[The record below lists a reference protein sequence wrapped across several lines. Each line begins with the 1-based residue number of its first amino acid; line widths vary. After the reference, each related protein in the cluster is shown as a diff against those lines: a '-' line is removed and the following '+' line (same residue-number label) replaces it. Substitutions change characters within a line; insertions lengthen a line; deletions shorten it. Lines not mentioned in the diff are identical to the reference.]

1 MHVGVTPP
9 LAPDELL
16 DEFATLLESTELDTL
31 PVLDAEVL
39 ALTPTPPSPPL
50 ALTLV
55 ATLALASAPPPSP
68 ELALTLT
75 LADPPPEPPADAD
88 GTTSTPLEHPAFNA
102 MTIAAVTSW
111 PKLHRPEKREALRV
125 TARSV
130 LEDWFRMVAPFSWGP
145 RMKSFRALVPRIIFW
160 PRRSVT

>member
-1 MHVGVTPP
+1 MAL
-9 LAPDELL
+9 LA
-16 DEFATLLESTELDTL
+16 ELDTL
-31 PVLDAEVL
+31 PALDTEVL

-68 ELALTLT
+68 ELALTL
-75 LADPPPEPPADAD
+75 ADPPPEPPADAN

-102 MTIAAVTSW
+102 MTIAAVSSW
-111 PKLHRPEKREALRV
+111 PKLLEKREALRV

-145 RMKSFRALVPRIIFW
+145 RMKSFRTLVPRITFW
-160 PRRSVT
+160 PRRSAT